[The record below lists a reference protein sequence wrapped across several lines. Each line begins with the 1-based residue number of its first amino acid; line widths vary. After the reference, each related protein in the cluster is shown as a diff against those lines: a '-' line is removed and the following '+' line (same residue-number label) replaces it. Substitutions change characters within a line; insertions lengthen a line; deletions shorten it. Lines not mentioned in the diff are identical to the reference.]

1 MLHEQFADRVAGR
14 LESTA
19 ERLEGDAGPGA
30 DDAAE
35 IRARVLRLAAD
46 VALQEAVTVTQEE
59 APPPVAQA

>member
-1 MLHEQFADRVAGR
+1 VLHEQFADRVAGR
-14 LESTA
+14 LKSTA

-46 VALQEAVTVTQEE
+46 VALQEAVTVT
-59 APPPVAQA
+59 

>member
-1 MLHEQFADRVAGR
+1 VLHEQFADRVAGR

-46 VALQEAVTVTQEE
+46 VALQEAVTVT
-59 APPPVAQA
+59 